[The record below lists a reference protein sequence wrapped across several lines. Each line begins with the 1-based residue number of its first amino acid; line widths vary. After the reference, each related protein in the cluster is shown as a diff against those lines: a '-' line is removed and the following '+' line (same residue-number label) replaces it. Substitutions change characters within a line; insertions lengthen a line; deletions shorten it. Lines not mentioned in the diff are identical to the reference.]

1 MDSDSNDLSKPLLH
15 EYTASGIN
23 ESQKS
28 ETSLRQSQRNRQR
41 RRQSRRKSTQIKR
54 TVRRKSQAISDV
66 DMTRLTA
73 TSLDDTTSV
82 FSETPTERR
91 SNVDDTNKNI
101 MDEEEEELPITMTT
115 KVKSACVILTTI
127 VAVTGYVLAF
137 PEAILVMS
145 VPAINLTMLGTAAG
159 ICVVLTPM
167 IWFNE
172 WKLIRYPALR
182 RITNSLRQEAL
193 NLNKEINFLNY
204 EDSHIDKL
212 VDLVE
217 ENLDIMDAMREY
229 LRQAVLQDIIKNIL
243 RSDEDRDGML
253 NKVEAKALEARLKL
267 SLDAY
272 GVVFDVEKFHRAI
285 GLSPSL
291 CSVIAIV
298 KRLLP
303 DENNRL
309 SSFYS
314 VDSEDDECDSDDDED
329 EDDFFDMF
337 YIPVEKETKVLAP
350 DTLRICGKF
359 HEKMGRRP
367 TLLSLAQQNADSIRR
382 LRCEMISFNDAC

>member
-1 MDSDSNDLSKPLLH
+1 
-15 EYTASGIN
+15 
-23 ESQKS
+23 
-28 ETSLRQSQRNRQR
+28 
-41 RRQSRRKSTQIKR
+41 
-54 TVRRKSQAISDV
+54 
-66 DMTRLTA
+66 
-73 TSLDDTTSV
+73 
-82 FSETPTERR
+82 
-91 SNVDDTNKNI
+91 
-101 MDEEEEELPITMTT
+101 
-115 KVKSACVILTTI
+115 
-127 VAVTGYVLAF
+127 
-137 PEAILVMS
+137 
-145 VPAINLTMLGTAAG
+145 
-159 ICVVLTPM
+159 
-167 IWFNE
+167 
-172 WKLIRYPALR
+172 LR

-204 EDSHIDKL
+204 EVNELQTEIDIMERGNNKIKSITNLQDSHIDKL

-314 VDSEDDECDSDDDED
+314 VDSEDDEYDSDDDED

-367 TLLSLAQQNADSIRR
+367 TLLSLAQQNADSISR
-382 LRCEMISFNDAC
+382 LRCEMISFNAAC

>member
-145 VPAINLTMLGTAAG
+145 VPAMNLTMLGTAAG

-172 WKLIRYPALR
+172 WKLIRYPGELLPVH
-182 RITNSLRQEAL
+182 N
-193 NLNKEINFLNY
+193 
-204 EDSHIDKL
+204 ID
-212 VDLVE
+212 V
-217 ENLDIMDAMREY
+217 NA
-229 LRQAVLQDIIKNIL
+229 IKN
-243 RSDEDRDGML
+243 
-253 NKVEAKALEARLKL
+253 
-267 SLDAY
+267 
-272 GVVFDVEKFHRAI
+272 
-285 GLSPSL
+285 
-291 CSVIAIV
+291 
-298 KRLLP
+298 
-303 DENNRL
+303 
-309 SSFYS
+309 
-314 VDSEDDECDSDDDED
+314 
-329 EDDFFDMF
+329 
-337 YIPVEKETKVLAP
+337 T
-350 DTLRICGKF
+350 
-359 HEKMGRRP
+359 
-367 TLLSLAQQNADSIRR
+367 
-382 LRCEMISFNDAC
+382 RCLTCC

>member
-1 MDSDSNDLSKPLLH
+1 MRH
-15 EYTASGIN
+15 
-23 ESQKS
+23 
-28 ETSLRQSQRNRQR
+28 
-41 RRQSRRKSTQIKR
+41 
-54 TVRRKSQAISDV
+54 
-66 DMTRLTA
+66 
-73 TSLDDTTSV
+73 
-82 FSETPTERR
+82 
-91 SNVDDTNKNI
+91 
-101 MDEEEEELPITMTT
+101 
-115 KVKSACVILTTI
+115 
-127 VAVTGYVLAF
+127 
-137 PEAILVMS
+137 
-145 VPAINLTMLGTAAG
+145 
-159 ICVVLTPM
+159 
-167 IWFNE
+167 
-172 WKLIRYPALR
+172 
-182 RITNSLRQEAL
+182 ITNSLRQDAI

-204 EDSHIDKL
+204 EVNELQTEIDIMERSNNKMKSITNLQDTHIDKL

-217 ENLDIMDAMREY
+217 ENLDIMNAMRVSCCLKFVKSNTCHRLLNPFLFSTKEY

-303 DENNRL
+303 DENNRV

-314 VDSEDDECDSDDDED
+314 ADSDDEYDFEDEED

-337 YIPVEKETKVLAP
+337 YIPIEKETNVLAP
-350 DTLRICGKF
+350 DTLRICEKF
-359 HEKMGRRP
+359 HQKMGRRP
-367 TLLSLAQQNADSIRR
+367 TLLSLAQQNSVDSIRR
-382 LRCEMISFNDAC
+382 LRCEVGLLDDAC